1 MAGDMAAESF
11 EASCDKG
18 GVAGVRCSVIGVA
31 TKDCVKYP
39 TAALKT
45 C

>member
-1 MAGDMAAESF
+1 MAGDMAAESS

-18 GVAGVRCSVIGVA
+18 GVAGVRCSVNGVA

-39 TAALKT
+39 TVVPKT